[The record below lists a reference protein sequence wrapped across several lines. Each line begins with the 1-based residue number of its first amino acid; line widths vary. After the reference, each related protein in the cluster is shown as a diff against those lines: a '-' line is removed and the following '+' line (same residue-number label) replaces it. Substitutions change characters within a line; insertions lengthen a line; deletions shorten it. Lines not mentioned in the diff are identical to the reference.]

1 MKCYGRAALSDFLG
15 DRIVYR
21 NLNAVDERLPRLK
34 EICALLGISN
44 GAVPRKTSM
53 DYARVIIQLL
63 KEAQRIDKGDEAL
76 ERVLYIGD
84 TLMNDGTAFRNICLV
99 GNWQG
104 AAFITSENQELTKLE
119 MQKDQQSILFMNNH
133 WVNLRV
139 FKTLAEIKGIEIDER
154 TAVLI
159 DVDKTALGARGRNDA
174 VIDQARIA
182 AAQST
187 LQGILEDDLNV
198 DEFRS
203 AYDVLNKPA
212 YHIFTADNQDY
223 LVYICMI
230 LGCGLFNLRDLQ
242 TAAQLRMLSTFDG
255 FLDQVTQRSGELPE
269 KVRDVH
275 QEVFDLVKA
284 GDATPFKQFRQAE
297 YLATAAS
304 MGQLTEENSVEEL
317 LQDEIVIT
325 REVQEF
331 AEASAAA
338 GALIFGLS
346 DKPDEATV
354 LMVSNSKPLH
364 QIQTHVVGG
373 KDERA

>member
-1 MKCYGRAALSDFLG
+1 MKCYGRAALSNFLG

-21 NLNAVDERLPRLK
+21 NLNAVDERLSRLK
-34 EICALLGISN
+34 EICGSLGISN
-44 GAVPRKTSM
+44 GAVPRKTSL
-53 DYARVIIQLL
+53 DYARVIIYLL
-63 KEAQRIDKGDEAL
+63 KEAQRIDKGHEAL
-76 ERVLYIGD
+76 ERILYIGD

-119 MQKDQQSILFMNNH
+119 MKKDQQSIIFINNH

-139 FKTLAEIKGIEIDER
+139 FRTLAQIKGIEMDER

-159 DVDKTALGARGRNDA
+159 DVDKTALGARGRNDV
-174 VIDQARIA
+174 VIDNARIS

-187 LQGILEDDLNV
+187 LQEILGNGLNV
-198 DEFRS
+198 EEFRS
-203 AYDVLNKPA
+203 VYEVLNKPA
-212 YHIFTADNQDY
+212 YHTFTADNQDY

-230 LGCGLFNLRDLQ
+230 LGCGLFKLNEIQ
-242 TAAQLRMLSTFDG
+242 KAAQAGTLSTFDI

-275 QEVFDLVKA
+275 QEVCELVKA

-297 YLATAAS
+297 YLATVAS
-304 MGQLTEENSVEEL
+304 MGQLAEDSSVEEL
-317 LQDEIVIT
+317 LRDEIVIT

-331 AEASAAA
+331 AETSTAA
-338 GALIFGLS
+338 GALVFGLS

-354 LMVSNSKPLH
+354 LVSSTSKPLH
-364 QIQTHVVGG
+364 KVQTHVVGG